1 MQRNTQHENFH
12 RTLQQEI
19 NPVPSKLIQK
29 EKALAEKKICK
40 ILNKRAIVEIQNVIG
55 GVYQQFCVC
64 VCVRV
69 CVCVC
74 VCVCNNDD
82 HISLTNN

>member
-1 MQRNTQHENFH
+1 M
-12 RTLQQEI
+12 
-19 NPVPSKLIQK
+19 PSKLIQK

-64 VCVRV
+64 VRACVCVCVRACV

-74 VCVCNNDD
+74 VCVIMMIIF
-82 HISLTNN
+82 H